1 MSLYFPV
8 TFTAI
13 YLGVIIICNKD
24 VLANDVIRG
33 FYFMK
38 QKKNGFFITILL
50 LLISLAFIV
59 TVSVV
64 FNNIKTNLEREIIS
78 SLSEE
83 AEENAALIEKEID
96 AKFGVLQSFANELSS
111 TGDEIE
117 EIRDMKS
124 FVEVYNFRRMG
135 FVDLNG
141 IAKTTDGFEKDLS
154 FREFYQVGLKGES
167 FITESLQ
174 ETIGD
179 STEDMINILSVPVYD
194 NKGEIKGVLFA
205 TYLTEK
211 FHEVIFSDSFQGE
224 GYTYIVAGD
233 GDVISSYGD
242 GMQKEY
248 DNIFIYTGDAAQYDD
263 AIQEKVE
270 NDMREK
276 ISRVGIGVN
285 EDNDKYFY
293 CYKPLE
299 IESADMNWYIF
310 SIEPKSVLDERM
322 HPIMRD
328 IQFLTVIL
336 ICILVMAN
344 IVFLF
349 YNLRRRQ
356 ELFRL
361 AYKDSI
367 TGGDNFSNFKEKAK
381 KYENTEGYVIA
392 LDISEFKL
400 VNNVCG
406 NASGDEVLK
415 VIWDVILANCNDNE
429 QAARVN
435 ADRFVIF
442 WIESSKK
449 TVTYRIEKLINE
461 IEGISE
467 QLSVPRL
474 YPVIGIR
481 AVEKLDDADKRYG
494 EALRAKA
501 LVKNRRDRHYAFY
514 DEIDYDT
521 IVENKKLEN
530 GFEKALA
537 DKKFE
542 VWYQP
547 KFNSHTGKIVG
558 SEALIRWRADDGSL
572 ISPGRFIPLFEKNG
586 NIIRLDEYVFREVCR
601 QQKEWQKE
609 GIQILPVSVNISRF
623 SLYYSNVVEKY
634 ERIINYYDVDHKYV
648 QIEITESAIIENTV
662 IVELIQKFHDAGFD
676 ILLDDFG
683 SGYSSLAS
691 LNQMPFDT
699 IKLDKSLVDYVGNE
713 NGEKLLKFIVQ
724 LVQSLG
730 MKITAEGVEYK
741 EQLDFLENLNCDDI
755 QGFYFSKPLMLAD
768 FSAKL
773 TENN

>member
-1 MSLYFPV
+1 
-8 TFTAI
+8 
-13 YLGVIIICNKD
+13 
-24 VLANDVIRG
+24 
-33 FYFMK
+33 MK

-111 TGDEIE
+111 TGDEIA
-117 EIRDMKS
+117 EIRDMQS

-328 IQFLTVIL
+328 IQFLTVIF

-349 YNLRRRQ
+349 YNVRRRQ

-406 NASGDEVLK
+406 NARGDEVLK
-415 VIWDVILANCNDNE
+415 AIWDVILANCNDNE

>member
-1 MSLYFPV
+1 
-8 TFTAI
+8 
-13 YLGVIIICNKD
+13 
-24 VLANDVIRG
+24 
-33 FYFMK
+33 MK

-167 FITESLQ
+167 FITESLP

-179 STEDMINILSVPVYD
+179 YTEDMINILSVPVYD

-344 IVFLF
+344 IIFLY
-349 YNLRRRQ
+349 YNVRRRQ

-406 NASGDEVLK
+406 NARGDEVLK
-415 VIWDVILANCNDNE
+415 VIWDVIMANCNDNE

-494 EALRAKA
+494 DALRAKA

-521 IVENKKLEN
+521 IVENKNLEN

-601 QQKEWQKE
+601 QQREWQKE

>member
-1 MSLYFPV
+1 
-8 TFTAI
+8 
-13 YLGVIIICNKD
+13 
-24 VLANDVIRG
+24 
-33 FYFMK
+33 MK

-111 TGDEIE
+111 TGDEIA
-117 EIRDMKS
+117 EIRDMQS

-285 EDNDKYFY
+285 EDSDKYFY

-344 IVFLF
+344 IIFLY
-349 YNLRRRQ
+349 YNVRRRQ

-406 NASGDEVLK
+406 NARGDEVLK
-415 VIWDVILANCNDNE
+415 VIWDVIMANCNDNE

-521 IVENKKLEN
+521 IVENKNLEN

>member
-1 MSLYFPV
+1 
-8 TFTAI
+8 
-13 YLGVIIICNKD
+13 
-24 VLANDVIRG
+24 
-33 FYFMK
+33 MK

-111 TGDEIE
+111 TGDEIA
-117 EIRDMKS
+117 EIRDMQS

-248 DNIFIYTGDAAQYDD
+248 DNIFIYTGDAAKYGDVT
-263 AIQEKVE
+263 QEKVE
-270 NDMREK
+270 NEMREK
-276 ISRVGIGVN
+276 LSRVGIGVN
-285 EDNDKYFY
+285 EDNVKYFY

-299 IESADMNWYIF
+299 IKSADMDWYIF
-310 SIEPKSVLDERM
+310 SVEPKSVFDDRM

-328 IQFLTVIL
+328 IQFLIVIL

-344 IVFLF
+344 IIYLY
-349 YNLRRRQ
+349 YNVRRRQ

-406 NASGDEVLK
+406 NARGDEILK
-415 VIWDVILANCNDNE
+415 AIWDVILANCNDNE

-501 LVKNRRDRHYAFY
+501 LVKDRRDRHYAFY

>member
-1 MSLYFPV
+1 
-8 TFTAI
+8 
-13 YLGVIIICNKD
+13 
-24 VLANDVIRG
+24 
-33 FYFMK
+33 MK

-167 FITESLQ
+167 FITESLP

-179 STEDMINILSVPVYD
+179 YTEDMINILSVPVYD

-349 YNLRRRQ
+349 YNVRRRQ

>member
-1 MSLYFPV
+1 
-8 TFTAI
+8 
-13 YLGVIIICNKD
+13 
-24 VLANDVIRG
+24 
-33 FYFMK
+33 MK

-167 FITESLQ
+167 FITESLP

-179 STEDMINILSVPVYD
+179 YTEDMINILSVPVYD

-344 IVFLF
+344 IIFLY
-349 YNLRRRQ
+349 YNVRRRQ

-406 NASGDEVLK
+406 NARGDEVLK
-415 VIWDVILANCNDNE
+415 VIWDVIMANCNDNE

-676 ILLDDFG
+676 ILLDDFE

>member
-1 MSLYFPV
+1 
-8 TFTAI
+8 
-13 YLGVIIICNKD
+13 
-24 VLANDVIRG
+24 
-33 FYFMK
+33 MK

-111 TGDEIE
+111 TGDEIA
-117 EIRDMKS
+117 EIRDMQS

-174 ETIGD
+174 DTVGD
-179 STEDMINILSVPVYD
+179 YTEDMINILSVPVYD

-349 YNLRRRQ
+349 YNVRRRQ

-406 NASGDEVLK
+406 NARGDEVLK
-415 VIWDVILANCNDNE
+415 VIWDVIMANCNDNE

-494 EALRAKA
+494 EALRAKS
-501 LVKNRRDRHYAFY
+501 LIKNRRDRHYAFY

>member
-1 MSLYFPV
+1 
-8 TFTAI
+8 
-13 YLGVIIICNKD
+13 
-24 VLANDVIRG
+24 
-33 FYFMK
+33 MK

-167 FITESLQ
+167 FITESLP

-179 STEDMINILSVPVYD
+179 YTEDMINILSVPVYD

-349 YNLRRRQ
+349 YNVRRRQ

-676 ILLDDFG
+676 ILLDDFV

>member
-1 MSLYFPV
+1 
-8 TFTAI
+8 
-13 YLGVIIICNKD
+13 
-24 VLANDVIRG
+24 
-33 FYFMK
+33 MK
-38 QKKNGFFITILL
+38 QKKNGFFITIML

-64 FNNIKTNLEREIIS
+64 FNNIKTNLESEIIS

-83 AEENAALIEKEID
+83 AEENAALIKKEID

-111 TGDEIE
+111 TGDEIA
-117 EIRDMKS
+117 EIRDMQS

-174 ETIGD
+174 DTVGD
-179 STEDMINILSVPVYD
+179 YTEDMINILSVPVYD

-248 DNIFIYTGDAAQYDD
+248 DNIFIYTGDEAQYDD

-276 ISRVGIGVN
+276 LSRVGIGVN

-344 IVFLF
+344 IIFLY
-349 YNLRRRQ
+349 YNVRRRQ

-406 NASGDEVLK
+406 NARGDEVLK
-415 VIWDVILANCNDNE
+415 AIWDVILANCNDNE

-442 WIESSKK
+442 WIERSKK

-521 IVENKKLEN
+521 IVENKNLEN

>member
-1 MSLYFPV
+1 
-8 TFTAI
+8 
-13 YLGVIIICNKD
+13 
-24 VLANDVIRG
+24 
-33 FYFMK
+33 MK
-38 QKKNGFFITILL
+38 QKKNSFFITILL

-111 TGDEIE
+111 TGDEIA
-117 EIRDMKS
+117 EIRDMQS

-344 IVFLF
+344 IIFLY
-349 YNLRRRQ
+349 YNVRRRQ

-406 NASGDEVLK
+406 NARGDEVLK
-415 VIWDVILANCNDNE
+415 VIWDVIMANCNDNE

-494 EALRAKA
+494 EALRAKS
-501 LVKNRRDRHYAFY
+501 LIKNRRDRHYAFY

>member
-1 MSLYFPV
+1 
-8 TFTAI
+8 
-13 YLGVIIICNKD
+13 
-24 VLANDVIRG
+24 
-33 FYFMK
+33 MK

-59 TVSVV
+59 TISVV
-64 FNNIKTNLEREIIS
+64 FNNIKTNLESEIIS
-78 SLSEE
+78 RLSEE
-83 AEENAALIEKEID
+83 AEENVVLIEKEID

-111 TGDEIE
+111 TGDEIA
-117 EIRDMKS
+117 EIRDMQS
-124 FVEVYNFRRMG
+124 FVEVYNFKRMG
-135 FVDLNG
+135 FIDLNG

-154 FREFYQVGLKGES
+154 FREFYQIGLKGES
-167 FITESLQ
+167 FITASLLD
-174 ETIGD
+174 TVGD
-179 STEDMINILSVPVYD
+179 HTEDMINILSVPVYD

-344 IVFLF
+344 IIFLY
-349 YNLRRRQ
+349 YNVRRRQ

-406 NASGDEVLK
+406 NARGDEVLK
-415 VIWDVILANCNDNE
+415 VIWDVIMANCNDNE

-494 EALRAKA
+494 EALRAKS
-501 LVKNRRDRHYAFY
+501 LIKNRRDRHYAFY

-521 IVENKKLEN
+521 IVENKNLEN

>member
-1 MSLYFPV
+1 
-8 TFTAI
+8 
-13 YLGVIIICNKD
+13 
-24 VLANDVIRG
+24 
-33 FYFMK
+33 MK

-50 LLISLAFIV
+50 LLISLAFIA
-59 TVSVV
+59 TISVV
-64 FNNIKTNLEREIIS
+64 FNNIKKNVVIEIIS

-111 TGDEIE
+111 TGDEIA
-117 EIRDMKS
+117 EIRDMQS
-124 FVEVYNFRRMG
+124 FVEVYNFKRMG
-135 FVDLNG
+135 FIDLNG

-154 FREFYQVGLKGES
+154 FREFYQIGLKGES
-167 FITESLQ
+167 FITASLLD
-174 ETIGD
+174 TVGD
-179 STEDMINILSVPVYD
+179 HTEDMINILSVPVYD

-211 FHEVIFSDSFQGE
+211 FHETIFSDSFQGE

-248 DNIFIYTGDAAQYDD
+248 DNIFVYKGDAVKYDD
-263 AIQEKVE
+263 VTQEKVE
-270 NDMREK
+270 NEMREK
-276 ISRVGIGVN
+276 LSRVGIGVN
-285 EDNDKYFY
+285 EDNVKYFY

-299 IESADMNWYIF
+299 IKSADMNWYIF
-310 SIEPKSVLDERM
+310 SVEPKRVLDDRM

-328 IQFLTVIL
+328 IQFLVVIL
-336 ICILVMAN
+336 IGILFMAN
-344 IVFLF
+344 IIYLY
-349 YNLRRRQ
+349 YNVRRRQ

-406 NASGDEVLK
+406 NARGDEVLK
-415 VIWDVILANCNDNE
+415 AIWDVILANCNDNE

-435 ADRFVIF
+435 ADGFVIF

-521 IVENKKLEN
+521 IVENKNLEN

>member
-1 MSLYFPV
+1 
-8 TFTAI
+8 
-13 YLGVIIICNKD
+13 
-24 VLANDVIRG
+24 
-33 FYFMK
+33 MK

-111 TGDEIE
+111 TGDEIA
-117 EIRDMKS
+117 EIRDMQS

-174 ETIGD
+174 DTVGD
-179 STEDMINILSVPVYD
+179 YTEDMINILSVPVYD

-276 ISRVGIGVN
+276 LSRVGIGVN

-344 IVFLF
+344 IIFLY
-349 YNLRRRQ
+349 YNVRRRQ

-406 NASGDEVLK
+406 NDRGDEVLK
-415 VIWDVILANCNDNE
+415 AIWDVILANCNDNE

-442 WIESSKK
+442 WIERSKK

-494 EALRAKA
+494 EALRAKS
-501 LVKNRRDRHYAFY
+501 LIKNRRDRHYAFY

>member
-1 MSLYFPV
+1 
-8 TFTAI
+8 
-13 YLGVIIICNKD
+13 
-24 VLANDVIRG
+24 
-33 FYFMK
+33 MK
-38 QKKNGFFITILL
+38 QKKNSFFITILL

-111 TGDEIE
+111 TGDEIA
-117 EIRDMKS
+117 EIRDMQS

-135 FVDLNG
+135 FVDFNG

-344 IVFLF
+344 IIFLY
-349 YNLRRRQ
+349 YNVRRRQ

-406 NASGDEVLK
+406 NARGDEVLK
-415 VIWDVILANCNDNE
+415 VIWDVIMANCNDNE

-494 EALRAKA
+494 EALRAKS
-501 LVKNRRDRHYAFY
+501 LIKNRRDRHYAFY

-521 IVENKKLEN
+521 IVENKNLEN

>member
-1 MSLYFPV
+1 
-8 TFTAI
+8 
-13 YLGVIIICNKD
+13 
-24 VLANDVIRG
+24 
-33 FYFMK
+33 MK

-50 LLISLAFIV
+50 LLISLAFIA
-59 TVSVV
+59 TISVV
-64 FNNIKTNLEREIIS
+64 FNNIKKNVVIEIIS

-111 TGDEIE
+111 TGDEIA
-117 EIRDMKS
+117 EIRDMQS
-124 FVEVYNFRRMG
+124 FVEVYNFKRMG
-135 FVDLNG
+135 FIDLNG

-154 FREFYQVGLKGES
+154 FREFYQIGLKGES
-167 FITESLQ
+167 FITASLLD
-174 ETIGD
+174 TVGD
-179 STEDMINILSVPVYD
+179 HTEDMINILSVPVYD

-211 FHEVIFSDSFQGE
+211 FHETIFSDSFQGE

-248 DNIFIYTGDAAQYDD
+248 DNIFVYKGDAVKYDD
-263 AIQEKVE
+263 VTQEKVE
-270 NDMREK
+270 NEMREK
-276 ISRVGIGVN
+276 LSRVGIGVN
-285 EDNDKYFY
+285 EDNVKYFY

-299 IESADMNWYIF
+299 IKSADMNWYIF
-310 SIEPKSVLDERM
+310 SVEPKSVLDERM

-336 ICILVMAN
+336 IGILVMAN
-344 IVFLF
+344 IIFLY
-349 YNLRRRQ
+349 YNVRRRQ

-501 LVKNRRDRHYAFY
+501 VVKNRRDRHYAFY

-521 IVENKKLEN
+521 IVENKNLEN

>member
-1 MSLYFPV
+1 
-8 TFTAI
+8 
-13 YLGVIIICNKD
+13 
-24 VLANDVIRG
+24 
-33 FYFMK
+33 MK

-111 TGDEIE
+111 TGDEIA
-117 EIRDMKS
+117 EIRDMQS
-124 FVEVYNFRRMG
+124 FVEVYNFKRMG
-135 FVDLNG
+135 FIDLNG

-154 FREFYQVGLKGES
+154 FREFYQIGLKGES
-167 FITESLQ
+167 FITASLLD
-174 ETIGD
+174 TVGD
-179 STEDMINILSVPVYD
+179 HTEDMINILSVPVYD

-211 FHEVIFSDSFQGE
+211 FHETIFSDSFQGE

-248 DNIFIYTGDAAQYDD
+248 DNIFVYKGDAAQYDD
-263 AIQEKVE
+263 VTQEKVE
-270 NDMREK
+270 NEMREK
-276 ISRVGIGVN
+276 LSRVGIGVN
-285 EDNDKYFY
+285 EDNVKYFY

-299 IESADMNWYIF
+299 IKSADMNWYIF
-310 SIEPKSVLDERM
+310 SVEPKSVLDDRM

-328 IQFLTVIL
+328 IQFLVVIL
-336 ICILVMAN
+336 IGILFMAN
-344 IVFLF
+344 IIYLY
-349 YNLRRRQ
+349 YNVRRRQ

-521 IVENKKLEN
+521 IVENKNLEN

>member
-1 MSLYFPV
+1 
-8 TFTAI
+8 
-13 YLGVIIICNKD
+13 
-24 VLANDVIRG
+24 
-33 FYFMK
+33 MK
-38 QKKNGFFITILL
+38 QKKNSFFITIML

-64 FNNIKTNLEREIIS
+64 FNNIKTNLESEIIS

-83 AEENAALIEKEID
+83 AEENAALIKKEID

-111 TGDEIE
+111 TGDEIA
-117 EIRDMKS
+117 EIRDMQS

-174 ETIGD
+174 DTVGD
-179 STEDMINILSVPVYD
+179 YTEDMINILSVPVYD

-276 ISRVGIGVN
+276 LSRVGIGVN

-344 IVFLF
+344 IIFLY
-349 YNLRRRQ
+349 YNVRRRQ

-406 NASGDEVLK
+406 NARGDEVLK
-415 VIWDVILANCNDNE
+415 AIWDVILANCNDNE

-442 WIESSKK
+442 WIERSKK

>member
-1 MSLYFPV
+1 
-8 TFTAI
+8 
-13 YLGVIIICNKD
+13 
-24 VLANDVIRG
+24 
-33 FYFMK
+33 MK
-38 QKKNGFFITILL
+38 QKKNDFFITILL

-111 TGDEIE
+111 TGDEIA
-117 EIRDMKS
+117 EIRDMQS

-344 IVFLF
+344 IIFLY
-349 YNLRRRQ
+349 YNVRRRQ

-406 NASGDEVLK
+406 NARGDEVLK
-415 VIWDVILANCNDNE
+415 VIWDVIMANCNDNE

-494 EALRAKA
+494 EALRAKS
-501 LVKNRRDRHYAFY
+501 LIKNRRDHHYAFY

>member
-1 MSLYFPV
+1 
-8 TFTAI
+8 
-13 YLGVIIICNKD
+13 
-24 VLANDVIRG
+24 
-33 FYFMK
+33 MK

-50 LLISLAFIV
+50 LLISLAFIA
-59 TVSVV
+59 TISVV
-64 FNNIKTNLEREIIS
+64 FNNIKKNVVIEIIS

-111 TGDEIE
+111 TGDEIA
-117 EIRDMKS
+117 EIRDMQS
-124 FVEVYNFRRMG
+124 FVEVYNFKRMG
-135 FVDLNG
+135 FIDLNG

-154 FREFYQVGLKGES
+154 FREFYQIGLKGES
-167 FITESLQ
+167 FITASLLD
-174 ETIGD
+174 TVGD
-179 STEDMINILSVPVYD
+179 HTEDMINILSVPVYD

-211 FHEVIFSDSFQGE
+211 FHETIFSDSFQGE

-248 DNIFIYTGDAAQYDD
+248 DNIFVYKGDAVKYDD
-263 AIQEKVE
+263 VTQEKVE
-270 NDMREK
+270 NEMREK
-276 ISRVGIGVN
+276 LSRVGIGVN
-285 EDNDKYFY
+285 EDNVKYFY

-299 IESADMNWYIF
+299 IKSADMNWYIF
-310 SIEPKSVLDERM
+310 SVEPKSVLDDRM

-328 IQFLTVIL
+328 IQFLVVIL
-336 ICILVMAN
+336 IGILFMAN
-344 IVFLF
+344 IIYLY
-349 YNLRRRQ
+349 YNVRRRQ

-406 NASGDEVLK
+406 NARGDEVLK
-415 VIWDVILANCNDNE
+415 AIWDVILANCNDNE

-435 ADRFVIF
+435 ADGFVIF

-521 IVENKKLEN
+521 IVENKNLEN

-634 ERIINYYDVDHKYV
+634 ERIINYYDVNHKYV

>member
-1 MSLYFPV
+1 
-8 TFTAI
+8 
-13 YLGVIIICNKD
+13 
-24 VLANDVIRG
+24 
-33 FYFMK
+33 MK

-50 LLISLAFIV
+50 LLISLAFIA
-59 TVSVV
+59 TISVV
-64 FNNIKTNLEREIIS
+64 FNNIKKNVVIEIIS

-111 TGDEIE
+111 TGDEIA
-117 EIRDMKS
+117 EIRDMQS

-154 FREFYQVGLKGES
+154 FREFYQIGLKGES
-167 FITESLQ
+167 FITASLLD
-174 ETIGD
+174 TVGD
-179 STEDMINILSVPVYD
+179 HTEDMINILSVPVYD

-211 FHEVIFSDSFQGE
+211 FHETIFSDSFQGE

-248 DNIFIYTGDAAQYDD
+248 DNIFVYKGDAVKYDD
-263 AIQEKVE
+263 VTQEKVE
-270 NDMREK
+270 NEMREK
-276 ISRVGIGVN
+276 LSRVGIGVN
-285 EDNDKYFY
+285 EDNVKYFY

-299 IESADMNWYIF
+299 IKSADMNWYIF
-310 SIEPKSVLDERM
+310 SIEPKSVLDDRM

-328 IQFLTVIL
+328 IQFLVVIL
-336 ICILVMAN
+336 IGILFMAN

-349 YNLRRRQ
+349 YNVRRRQ

-406 NASGDEVLK
+406 NARGDEVLK
-415 VIWDVILANCNDNE
+415 AIWDVILANCNDNE

-435 ADRFVIF
+435 ADGFVIF

-521 IVENKKLEN
+521 IVENKNLEN

>member
-1 MSLYFPV
+1 
-8 TFTAI
+8 
-13 YLGVIIICNKD
+13 
-24 VLANDVIRG
+24 
-33 FYFMK
+33 MK

-64 FNNIKTNLEREIIS
+64 FNNIKTNLELEIIS

-83 AEENAALIEKEID
+83 AEENAALIKKEID

-111 TGDEIE
+111 TGDEIA
-117 EIRDMKS
+117 EIRDMQS

-174 ETIGD
+174 ETVGD
-179 STEDMINILSVPVYD
+179 YTEDMINILSVPVYD

-276 ISRVGIGVN
+276 HSRVGIGVN

-344 IVFLF
+344 IIFLY
-349 YNLRRRQ
+349 YNVRRRQ

-406 NASGDEVLK
+406 NARGDEVLK
-415 VIWDVILANCNDNE
+415 AIWDVIMANCNDNE

-442 WIESSKK
+442 WIERSKK

>member
-1 MSLYFPV
+1 
-8 TFTAI
+8 
-13 YLGVIIICNKD
+13 
-24 VLANDVIRG
+24 
-33 FYFMK
+33 MK

-111 TGDEIE
+111 TGDEIA
-117 EIRDMKS
+117 EIRDMQS

-344 IVFLF
+344 IIFLY
-349 YNLRRRQ
+349 YNVRRRQ

-406 NASGDEVLK
+406 NARGDEVLK
-415 VIWDVILANCNDNE
+415 LIWDVIMANCNDNE

-494 EALRAKA
+494 EALRAKS
-501 LVKNRRDRHYAFY
+501 LIKNRRDRHYAFY

>member
-1 MSLYFPV
+1 
-8 TFTAI
+8 
-13 YLGVIIICNKD
+13 
-24 VLANDVIRG
+24 
-33 FYFMK
+33 MK
-38 QKKNGFFITILL
+38 QKKNSFFITIML

-64 FNNIKTNLEREIIS
+64 FNNIKTNLESEIIS

-111 TGDEIE
+111 TEIE
-117 EIRDMKS
+117 EIRDMQS
-124 FVEVYNFRRMG
+124 FVEVYNFKRMG

-167 FITESLQ
+167 FITASLP
-174 ETIGD
+174 ETVGD

-349 YNLRRRQ
+349 YNVRRRQ

>member
-1 MSLYFPV
+1 
-8 TFTAI
+8 
-13 YLGVIIICNKD
+13 
-24 VLANDVIRG
+24 
-33 FYFMK
+33 MK

-167 FITESLQ
+167 FITESLP

-179 STEDMINILSVPVYD
+179 YTEDMINILSVPVYD

-344 IVFLF
+344 IIFLY
-349 YNLRRRQ
+349 YNVRRRQ

-406 NASGDEVLK
+406 NARGDEVLK
-415 VIWDVILANCNDNE
+415 VIWDVIMANCNDNE

-494 EALRAKA
+494 EALRAKS
-501 LVKNRRDRHYAFY
+501 LIKNRRDRHYAFY

>member
-1 MSLYFPV
+1 
-8 TFTAI
+8 
-13 YLGVIIICNKD
+13 
-24 VLANDVIRG
+24 
-33 FYFMK
+33 MK

-59 TVSVV
+59 TISVV
-64 FNNIKTNLEREIIS
+64 FNNIKTNLESEIIS
-78 SLSEE
+78 RLSEE

-111 TGDEIE
+111 TGDEIA
-117 EIRDMKS
+117 EIRDMQS
-124 FVEVYNFRRMG
+124 FVEVYNFKRMG
-135 FVDLNG
+135 FIDLNG

-154 FREFYQVGLKGES
+154 FREFYQIGLKGES
-167 FITESLQ
+167 FITASLLD
-174 ETIGD
+174 TVGD
-179 STEDMINILSVPVYD
+179 HTEDMINILSVPVYD

-344 IVFLF
+344 IIFLY
-349 YNLRRRQ
+349 YNVRRRQ

-406 NASGDEVLK
+406 NARGDEVLK
-415 VIWDVILANCNDNE
+415 VIWDVIMANCNDNE

-521 IVENKKLEN
+521 IVENKNLEN

>member
-1 MSLYFPV
+1 
-8 TFTAI
+8 
-13 YLGVIIICNKD
+13 
-24 VLANDVIRG
+24 
-33 FYFMK
+33 MK
-38 QKKNGFFITILL
+38 QKKNSFFITILL

-59 TVSVV
+59 TISVV
-64 FNNIKTNLEREIIS
+64 FNNIKKNVVIEIIS

-111 TGDEIE
+111 TGDEIA
-117 EIRDMKS
+117 EIRDMQS
-124 FVEVYNFRRMG
+124 FVEVYNFKRMG
-135 FVDLNG
+135 FIDLNG

-154 FREFYQVGLKGES
+154 FREFYQIGLKGES
-167 FITESLQ
+167 FITASLLD
-174 ETIGD
+174 TVGD
-179 STEDMINILSVPVYD
+179 HTEDMINILSVPVYD

-211 FHEVIFSDSFQGE
+211 FHETIFSDSFQGE

-248 DNIFIYTGDAAQYDD
+248 DNIFVYKGDAVKYDD
-263 AIQEKVE
+263 VTQEKVE
-270 NDMREK
+270 NEMREK
-276 ISRVGIGVN
+276 LSRVGIGVN
-285 EDNDKYFY
+285 EDNVKYFY

-299 IESADMNWYIF
+299 IKSADMNWYIF
-310 SIEPKSVLDERM
+310 SVEPKSVLDDRM

-328 IQFLTVIL
+328 IQFLVVIL
-336 ICILVMAN
+336 IGILFMAN
-344 IVFLF
+344 IIYLY
-349 YNLRRRQ
+349 YNVRRRQ

-406 NASGDEVLK
+406 NARGDEVLK
-415 VIWDVILANCNDNE
+415 AIWDVILANCNDNE

-435 ADRFVIF
+435 ADGFVIF

-521 IVENKKLEN
+521 IVENKNLEN

>member
-1 MSLYFPV
+1 
-8 TFTAI
+8 
-13 YLGVIIICNKD
+13 
-24 VLANDVIRG
+24 
-33 FYFMK
+33 MK
-38 QKKNGFFITILL
+38 QKKNSFFITILL

-111 TGDEIE
+111 TGDEIA
-117 EIRDMKS
+117 EIRDMQS

-224 GYTYIVAGD
+224 EYTYIVAGD

-349 YNLRRRQ
+349 YNVRRRQ

-406 NASGDEVLK
+406 NARGDEVLK
-415 VIWDVILANCNDNE
+415 VIWDVIMANCNDNE

-521 IVENKKLEN
+521 IVENKNLEN

>member
-1 MSLYFPV
+1 
-8 TFTAI
+8 
-13 YLGVIIICNKD
+13 
-24 VLANDVIRG
+24 
-33 FYFMK
+33 MK
-38 QKKNGFFITILL
+38 QKKNSFFITIML

-64 FNNIKTNLEREIIS
+64 FNNIKTNLESEIIS

-83 AEENAALIEKEID
+83 AEENAALIKKEID

-111 TGDEIE
+111 TGDEIA
-117 EIRDMKS
+117 EIRDMQS

-167 FITESLQ
+167 FITESLHD
-174 ETIGD
+174 TVGD
-179 STEDMINILSVPVYD
+179 YTEDMINILSVPVYD

-276 ISRVGIGVN
+276 LSRVGIGVN

-344 IVFLF
+344 IIFLY
-349 YNLRRRQ
+349 YNVRRRQ

-406 NASGDEVLK
+406 NARGDEVLK
-415 VIWDVILANCNDNE
+415 AIWDVIMANCNDNE

-442 WIESSKK
+442 WIERSKK

>member
-1 MSLYFPV
+1 
-8 TFTAI
+8 
-13 YLGVIIICNKD
+13 
-24 VLANDVIRG
+24 
-33 FYFMK
+33 MK

-59 TVSVV
+59 MVSVV

-111 TGDEIE
+111 TGDEIA
-117 EIRDMKS
+117 EIRDMQS

-344 IVFLF
+344 IIFLY
-349 YNLRRRQ
+349 YNVRRRQ

-406 NASGDEVLK
+406 NARGDEVLK
-415 VIWDVILANCNDNE
+415 VIWDVIMANCNDNE

-494 EALRAKA
+494 EALRAKS
-501 LVKNRRDRHYAFY
+501 LIKNRRDRHYAFY

>member
-1 MSLYFPV
+1 
-8 TFTAI
+8 
-13 YLGVIIICNKD
+13 
-24 VLANDVIRG
+24 
-33 FYFMK
+33 MK

-111 TGDEIE
+111 TGDEIA
-117 EIRDMKS
+117 EIRDMQS

-179 STEDMINILSVPVYD
+179 YTEDMINILSVPVYD

-349 YNLRRRQ
+349 YNVRRRQ

-406 NASGDEVLK
+406 NARGDEVLK

-494 EALRAKA
+494 EALRAKS
-501 LVKNRRDRHYAFY
+501 LIKNRRDRHYAFY

>member
-1 MSLYFPV
+1 
-8 TFTAI
+8 
-13 YLGVIIICNKD
+13 
-24 VLANDVIRG
+24 
-33 FYFMK
+33 MK
-38 QKKNGFFITILL
+38 QKKNGFFITIML

-64 FNNIKTNLEREIIS
+64 FNNIKTNLESEIIS

-83 AEENAALIEKEID
+83 AEENAALIKKEID

-111 TGDEIE
+111 TGDEIA
-117 EIRDMKS
+117 EIRDMQS

-174 ETIGD
+174 DTVGD
-179 STEDMINILSVPVYD
+179 YTEDMINILSVPVYD

-276 ISRVGIGVN
+276 LSRVGIGVN

-344 IVFLF
+344 IIFLY
-349 YNLRRRQ
+349 YNVRRRQ

-406 NASGDEVLK
+406 NARGDEVLK
-415 VIWDVILANCNDNE
+415 AIWDVILANCNDNE

-442 WIESSKK
+442 WIERSKK

-521 IVENKKLEN
+521 IVENKNLEN

-730 MKITAEGVEYK
+730 MKIAAEGVEYK

>member
-1 MSLYFPV
+1 
-8 TFTAI
+8 
-13 YLGVIIICNKD
+13 
-24 VLANDVIRG
+24 
-33 FYFMK
+33 MK

-111 TGDEIE
+111 TGDEIA
-117 EIRDMKS
+117 EIRDMQS

-344 IVFLF
+344 IIFLY
-349 YNLRRRQ
+349 YNVRRRQ

-406 NASGDEVLK
+406 NARGDEVLK
-415 VIWDVILANCNDNE
+415 VIWDVIMANCNDNE

-474 YPVIGIR
+474 YPVIGIC

-521 IVENKKLEN
+521 IVENKNLEN

>member
-1 MSLYFPV
+1 
-8 TFTAI
+8 
-13 YLGVIIICNKD
+13 
-24 VLANDVIRG
+24 
-33 FYFMK
+33 MK
-38 QKKNGFFITILL
+38 QKKNGFFITIML

-83 AEENAALIEKEID
+83 AEENAALIKKEID

-111 TGDEIE
+111 TGDEIA
-117 EIRDMKS
+117 EIRDMQS

-174 ETIGD
+174 ETVGD
-179 STEDMINILSVPVYD
+179 YTEDMINILSVPVYD

-276 ISRVGIGVN
+276 LSRVGIGVN

-344 IVFLF
+344 IIFLY
-349 YNLRRRQ
+349 YNVRRRQ

-406 NASGDEVLK
+406 NARGDEVLK
-415 VIWDVILANCNDNE
+415 AIWDVIMANCNDNE

-442 WIESSKK
+442 WIERSKK

>member
-1 MSLYFPV
+1 
-8 TFTAI
+8 
-13 YLGVIIICNKD
+13 
-24 VLANDVIRG
+24 
-33 FYFMK
+33 MK
-38 QKKNGFFITILL
+38 QKKNSFFITIML

-64 FNNIKTNLEREIIS
+64 FNNIKTNLESEIIS

-117 EIRDMKS
+117 EIRDMQS
-124 FVEVYNFRRMG
+124 FVEVYNFKRMG

-167 FITESLQ
+167 FITASLP
-174 ETIGD
+174 ETVGD

-349 YNLRRRQ
+349 YNVRRRQ

-406 NASGDEVLK
+406 NARGDEVLK

-501 LVKNRRDRHYAFY
+501 LIKNRRDRHYAFY

-601 QQKEWQKE
+601 QQKE

>member
-1 MSLYFPV
+1 
-8 TFTAI
+8 
-13 YLGVIIICNKD
+13 
-24 VLANDVIRG
+24 
-33 FYFMK
+33 MK
-38 QKKNGFFITILL
+38 QKKNSFFITILL

-111 TGDEIE
+111 TGDEIA
-117 EIRDMKS
+117 EIRDMQS

-406 NASGDEVLK
+406 NARGDEVLK
-415 VIWDVILANCNDNE
+415 AIWDVIMANCNDNE

-442 WIESSKK
+442 WIERSKK

-494 EALRAKA
+494 EALRAKS
-501 LVKNRRDRHYAFY
+501 LIKNRRDRHYAFY

>member
-1 MSLYFPV
+1 
-8 TFTAI
+8 
-13 YLGVIIICNKD
+13 
-24 VLANDVIRG
+24 
-33 FYFMK
+33 MK
-38 QKKNGFFITILL
+38 QKKNVFFITILL

-111 TGDEIE
+111 TGDEIA
-117 EIRDMKS
+117 EIRDMQS

-285 EDNDKYFY
+285 EDSDKYFY

-344 IVFLF
+344 IIFLF
-349 YNLRRRQ
+349 YNVRRRQ

-415 VIWDVILANCNDNE
+415 VIWDVIMANCNDNE

-442 WIESSKK
+442 WIERSKK

>member
-1 MSLYFPV
+1 
-8 TFTAI
+8 
-13 YLGVIIICNKD
+13 
-24 VLANDVIRG
+24 
-33 FYFMK
+33 MK

-270 NDMREK
+270 NDMRET

>member
-1 MSLYFPV
+1 
-8 TFTAI
+8 
-13 YLGVIIICNKD
+13 
-24 VLANDVIRG
+24 
-33 FYFMK
+33 MK

-111 TGDEIE
+111 TGDEIA
-117 EIRDMKS
+117 EIRDMQS

-276 ISRVGIGVN
+276 LSRVGIGVN

-344 IVFLF
+344 IIFLY
-349 YNLRRRQ
+349 YNVRRRQ

-406 NASGDEVLK
+406 NARGDEVLK
-415 VIWDVILANCNDNE
+415 VIWDVIMANCNDNE

-494 EALRAKA
+494 EALRAKS
-501 LVKNRRDRHYAFY
+501 LIKNRRDRHYAFY

>member
-1 MSLYFPV
+1 
-8 TFTAI
+8 
-13 YLGVIIICNKD
+13 
-24 VLANDVIRG
+24 
-33 FYFMK
+33 MK
-38 QKKNGFFITILL
+38 QKKNSFFITIML

-167 FITESLQ
+167 FITESLP

-179 STEDMINILSVPVYD
+179 YTEDMINILSVPVYD

-521 IVENKKLEN
+521 IVENKNMEN

>member
-1 MSLYFPV
+1 
-8 TFTAI
+8 
-13 YLGVIIICNKD
+13 
-24 VLANDVIRG
+24 
-33 FYFMK
+33 MK

-601 QQKEWQKE
+601 QQKE